1 MIQSMINKVLKR
13 KVIKS
18 ISVLGM
24 GLKELVFD
32 IELSE
37 ITINSIEYNNEL
49 NLLILHVFNDS
60 LDMVY
65 DFDELSENDKL
76 TIIKVLDSI

>member
-18 ISVLGM
+18 ISMLGM

>member
-1 MIQSMINKVLKR
+1 MIQSM
-13 KVIKS
+13 
-18 ISVLGM
+18 
-24 GLKELVFD
+24 
-32 IELSE
+32 
-37 ITINSIEYNNEL
+37 INSIEYNNEL

-76 TIIKVLDSI
+76 IIIKVLDSI

>member
-1 MIQSMINKVLKR
+1 MINKVLKR

-18 ISVLGM
+18 ISMLGM

-76 TIIKVLDSI
+76 IIIKVLDSI

>member
-18 ISVLGM
+18 ISMLGM

-76 TIIKVLDSI
+76 IIIKVLDSI

>member
-1 MIQSMINKVLKR
+1 MIESMINKVLKR

-18 ISVLGM
+18 ISMLGM

-37 ITINSIEYNNEL
+37 ITINSIEYNDKL
-49 NLLILHVFNDS
+49 NVLILHVFSEN
-60 LDMVY
+60 LDITY

-76 TIIKVLDSI
+76 KIIKILNDI